1 VNRDFQSVPV
11 LASDDDHWVALAK
24 AGDTKAYGTLAL
36 AHQSK
41 LYRFVLKYVKSVA
54 DARDITQEALLQGYR
69 CIGSFNGNSRFST
82 WLTGIA
88 LNLARNHV
96 NRAPAATFVEYEDD
110 NLGAE
115 AHSQSDP
122 LRALENRQALS
133 AMSAA
138 LATLPSDMRDCIVL
152 VGMEGLSY
160 EEVAQTLTM
169 PLGSVKSKVSRA
181 RQRLRELLS
190 QSEPVI

>member
-1 VNRDFQSVPV
+1 MNRDAPSE
-11 LASDDDHWVALAK
+11 LASDDERWVALAQ
-24 AGDTKAYGTLAL
+24 AGDIQAYGQLAL
-36 AHQSK
+36 AHQTK

-69 CIGSFNGNSRFST
+69 CIGSFNGHSRFST

-96 NRAPAATFVEYEDD
+96 NRAPAAQFEEYADD
-110 NLGAE
+110 GLAAGL
-115 AHSQSDP
+115 HSQGDP
-122 LRALENRQALS
+122 VRALEDRQALQ

-138 LATLPSDMRDCIVL
+138 LATLPGDMRDCIVL

-160 EEVAQTLTM
+160 EEAAQALAM
-169 PLGSVKSKVSRA
+169 PVGSVKSKVSRA
-181 RQRLRELLS
+181 RQRLREFMS
-190 QSEPVI
+190 VAEPVI